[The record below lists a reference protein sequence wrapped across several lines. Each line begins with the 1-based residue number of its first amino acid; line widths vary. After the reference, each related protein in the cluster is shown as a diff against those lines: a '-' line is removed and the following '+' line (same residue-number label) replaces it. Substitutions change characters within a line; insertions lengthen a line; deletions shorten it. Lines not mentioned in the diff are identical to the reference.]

1 MDALKAALP
10 TKGTALKRSIVALPL
25 LAIALGVAGCGGE
38 KSDSEKAAEAAKNE
52 GASEITCDG
61 SALSGDSGLAAGFPK
76 PSGVT
81 YVKTRQDGPTIVVNA
96 YYEGDLDGAYTA
108 YNDAFP
114 PAGYDVPFHEK
125 EDEDAEVSYEK
136 SGGTTGL
143 VALKAECDN
152 GRISVRIT
160 SRSD

>member
-1 MDALKAALP
+1 M
-10 TKGTALKRSIVALPL
+10 KRSIVALLL
-25 LAIALGVAGCGGE
+25 LAFALGVAGCGGE
-38 KSDSEKAAEAAKNE
+38 KSASEKAAEAAKNA
-52 GASEITCDG
+52 GANEITCDG

-81 YVKTRQDGPTIVVNA
+81 YVKTRQNGPTTIVNA
-96 YYEGDLDGAYTA
+96 YYEGDLNGAYTA
-108 YNDAFP
+108 YQDAFP
-114 PAGYDVPFHEK
+114 KANYTIPFHEK
-125 EDEDAEVSYEK
+125 EDKDAEVSYEK